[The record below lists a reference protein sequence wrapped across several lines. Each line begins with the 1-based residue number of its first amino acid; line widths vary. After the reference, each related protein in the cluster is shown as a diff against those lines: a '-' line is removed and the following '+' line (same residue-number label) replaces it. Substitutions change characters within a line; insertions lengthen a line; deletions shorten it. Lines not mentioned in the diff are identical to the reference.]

1 MSIREP
7 APAPQ
12 PRLRL
17 KALLVLTVLAGL
29 LGMHGLANTGAL
41 PTTASPAHTAH
52 QMRPTT
58 ATAAPAPAPASTST
72 STSTPASASRDHGQ
86 HGCCPGHGDGADD
99 TGGGKGHAHHADPT
113 CASGALPGAPAL
125 AALPASLTGTSDRAV
140 LLADRLADGPT
151 GARAPPSLAQLQ
163 VLRI

>member
-7 APAPQ
+7 ASVPQ
-12 PRLRL
+12 PRLRR

-52 QMRPTT
+52 QMRATT
-58 ATAAPAPAPASTST
+58 ATAAPAPAPAST

-125 AALPASLTGTSDRAV
+125 PALPASLTGTSDRAV
-140 LLADRLADGPT
+140 LLADRLADGTT

>member
-1 MSIREP
+1 MSIREH
-7 APAPQ
+7 ASAPQ

-17 KALLVLTVLAGL
+17 TTLLVLTVLAGL

-41 PTTASPAHTAH
+41 PTSPSPAHAAH

-58 ATAAPAPAPASTST
+58 AMAAPAPAPA
-72 STSTPASASRDHGQ
+72 PASVSASCDHGQ
-86 HGCCPGHGDGADD
+86 HGCCPGHDDGADR

-113 CASGALPGAPAL
+113 CASGALPAAPAL
-125 AALPASLTGTSDRAV
+125 PALPASLAGTSDRTV
-140 LLADRLADGPT
+140 LLADRLADGTT

>member
-1 MSIREP
+1 MSIRQH
-7 APAPQ
+7 ASAPQ

-41 PTTASPAHTAH
+41 PATSSPSHAAHH
-52 QMRPTT
+52 LRP
-58 ATAAPAPAPASTST
+58 ARAMAAPAPAPG
-72 STSTPASASRDHGQ
+72 SASRDHGQ
-86 HGCCPGHGDGADD
+86 RVCCPGHDDGADGS
-99 TGGGKGHAHHADPT
+99 GGGTGHAHHADPT
-113 CASGALPGAPAL
+113 CASGALPGAVVLPV
-125 AALPASLTGTSDRAV
+125 LPASLPDTADRTV
-140 LLADRLADGPT
+140 PLAGRLADGTT

>member
-7 APAPQ
+7 ASAPQ

-41 PTTASPAHTAH
+41 PTTTAPAHTAH

-58 ATAAPAPAPASTST
+58 AMAAPAPAPAPTSA
-72 STSTPASASRDHGQ
+72 PASASRDHGQ
-86 HGCCPGHGDGADD
+86 HGCCPDHADGADGAD
-99 TGGGKGHAHHADPT
+99 GTGGGNGHAHHADPT

-125 AALPASLTGTSDRAV
+125 PALPASLTGTSDRAV
-140 LLADRLADGPT
+140 LLADRLADGTT